1 MNLSDSGSSHLP
13 ISVWRSQFRAMVP
26 SERSVI
32 MKNANHKVAAIQW
45 SCAASAAA
53 MNPMGS
59 RRTDMPFGWRNGSFR
74 YHGMILGFFVVVV
87 TMRRSRPRMA
97 RMVQTM
103 IQLMLIFKL
112 LGVGRAALLR
122 GRWLMWEG
130 CAPARPVVSG
140 YAANGGVY
148 GLWLMD

>member
-13 ISVWRSQFRAMVP
+13 ISVERSQLRAMVP

-59 RRTDMPFGWRNGSFR
+59 RRTDMPLGWRNGSFR

-103 IQLMLIFKL
+103 IQLILII
-112 LGVGRAALLR
+112 
-122 GRWLMWEG
+122 
-130 CAPARPVVSG
+130 VVSG
-140 YAANGGVY
+140 YAAWGGAY
-148 GLWLMD
+148 GLWLMAYGSWPMDSCFCCF